1 MPFRITVDLLDL
13 SYQAS
18 TLDRSRA
25 EWPPHPSRIFCALV
39 SVADPDDPVQDAA
52 LSWLEQQPLPSLR
65 VPAQTTEAE
74 TPRVSWVPTNA
85 SAAKPG
91 HAVLPGR
98 TSGGKPKVWP
108 QRCLA
113 RPRLEFEWPSEPP
126 RGVFAVLAELARA
139 VPYIGR
145 AGGHA
150 LVTADAAEHSVAE
163 SNGDEW
169 EIWQPSEKACAT
181 GSVQSLRAPYPGY
194 LRRLRLAHE
203 QGESAWQQDRTFPYA
218 RQGAAEPE
226 TDQEILAGPFEDLM
240 TFAFPPRFSLD
251 PALTVEAT
259 GALREKVMGLLS
271 EAGHDVEAMVAVH
284 GHKPKGDER
293 RLCAYLGLPFIGHPH
308 ADGRLRGIAVALPR
322 DLDPAHRRALLA
334 VLLRMGGGLRKLKLP
349 SLERPVHLSYVR
361 ASEAAVNSLKSV
373 MPEQW
378 TRASRQWTTAL
389 PMVLDHFPR
398 GRDIEGSV
406 ATSCRLAGLPVPDAV
421 EVLSTGA
428 FVPGAPTLRSNA
440 VRRKDGDRPLP
451 VRHVRLNF
459 PQPVTGPVVL
469 GSKKNF
475 GLGLCVPTAPRK
487 ADA

>member
-1 MPFRITVDLLDL
+1 MPFRITVDLLDS
-13 SYQAS
+13 SYQAA
-18 TLDRSRA
+18 TLDRRRA

-39 SVADPDDPVQDAA
+39 SVADPADPVQDAA

-65 VPAQTTEAE
+65 VPTRTMEAE
-74 TPRVSWVPTNA
+74 IPRMSWVPTNA

-108 QRCLA
+108 QRTLA
-113 RPRLEFEWPSEPP
+113 QPRLEFEWPSEPP
-126 RGVFAVLAELARA
+126 RGVRTALEELARS

-150 LVTADAAEHSVAE
+150 LVTAVLPEHSVAE
-163 SNGDEW
+163 GGSGEW
-169 EIWQPSEKACAT
+169 EIWQPSGDASPSGVE
-181 GSVQSLRAPYPGY
+181 QSLRAPYPGY
-194 LRRLRLAHE
+194 LQRLRLAHE
-203 QGESAWQQDRTFPYA
+203 QGESAWQQDRTFRYT
-218 RQGAAEPE
+218 RQGAPEPE
-226 TDQEILAGPFEDLM
+226 AGEETLAGPFEDLM
-240 TFAFPPRFSLD
+240 TFAFAAGFSLD

-259 GALREKVMGLLS
+259 GALREKVMGLLA

-284 GHKPKGDER
+284 GHKSRGDER
-293 RLCAYLGLPFIGHPH
+293 RLCAYLGLPFVGHPH
-308 ADGRLRGIAVALPR
+308 ADGRLRGVAVALPR

-349 SLERPVHLSYVR
+349 SSERPLQLAYVR
-361 ASEAAVNSLKSV
+361 AGDAAVNSLKSV

-398 GRDIEGSV
+398 GHDIEGSV

-421 EVLSTGA
+421 DVLRNGA
-428 FVPGAPTLRSNA
+428 FVPGAPTLPTAA
-440 VRRKDGDRPLP
+440 VRRKDGERPLP
-451 VRHVRLNF
+451 VRHVRLTF

-475 GLGLCVPTAPRK
+475 GLGLCVPTGSRK
-487 ADA
+487 AEA